1 METLWKDVYQ
11 QIFEEAEAVH
21 ASDVHLAADQ
31 PVFFRIQGQLQPA
44 FAQVLT
50 ACMLEDA
57 LGMML
62 DKEAYAAYQREG
74 SRDFSWSLGR
84 QRFRVNAYCQRGHP
98 ALALRRIPCRV
109 PRLVELGCP
118 QIMQEL
124 LQTRNGLILVSGR
137 TGAGKTTTLAAFLD
151 ELNHQRAI
159 HIVTLEDPLEYL
171 LTPACA
177 FISQRELG
185 KDFSSFAS
193 GLRSALRQDPDVL
206 LIGELRDAETVRIA
220 MQAAETGILV
230 LSSLHTKSAAETA
243 MRLEGMFSAEEQ
255 LQVRAQLAVVLRAV
269 ISQQLLPAR
278 EQGRVCAAEVLLAT
292 PAVRNLIRSGKPAQ
306 LNSVLLGWTRLGMQT
321 MEQAVEKLYRLGK
334 ISAET
339 ASAYRIEDG

>member
-1 METLWKDVYQ
+1 MEISWKDVYQ
-11 QIFEEAEAVH
+11 KILEEAEALQ
-21 ASDVHLAADQ
+21 ASDIHLAADQ
-31 PVFFRIQGQLQPA
+31 PVFYRVQGRLRPD
-44 FAQVLT
+44 FAQLLSGS
-50 ACMLEDA
+50 MLEEAID
-57 LGMML
+57 MML
-62 DKEAYAAYQREG
+62 SKAAYAAYQREG
-74 SRDFSWSLGR
+74 SWDFSWCMGK

-98 ALALRRIPCRV
+98 ALALRRIPCRI
-109 PRLVELGCP
+109 PRLAELGVP
-118 QIMQEL
+118 QAVQEL

-137 TGAGKTTTLAAFLD
+137 MGAGKTTTLAAFLD
-151 ELNHQRAI
+151 ELNHQRPV

-171 LTPACA
+171 LMPVCA

-220 MQAAETGILV
+220 LQAAETGILV

-243 MRLEGMFSAEEQ
+243 MRLEGMFSTEEQ
-255 LQVRAQLAVVLRAV
+255 LQVRTQLAIVLRAV

-292 PAVRNLIRSGKPAQ
+292 PAVRNLIRTGKPAQ
-306 LNSVLLGWTRLGMQT
+306 LNSALLGGTRLGMQT
-321 MEQAVEKLYRLGK
+321 MEQAVEKLYRMGR

-339 ASAYRIEDG
+339 AAAYRIEDG